1 MTGLKNL
8 IDEVHRRSVWQVLG
22 IYLVVSW
29 LVFQVVQT
37 LTEGLGLPDWVP
49 PFALIL
55 LLIGLP
61 IVVATAFVQEGGPAG
76 GSKAEVP
83 FDGAAT
89 AEGAASDE
97 GATPHEEGPP
107 PPSPSPEPVG
117 DAELGT
123 HHRLFTWRNAILGGV
138 LAFALLGV
146 LTAGYMATRSLGIG
160 PAATLVARGM
170 IDGRQPILLADFES
184 TDSLL
189 ARAATEAFRVDLS
202 QSSVVR
208 LVEPSFVA
216 GALKRM
222 GRPPGGEI
230 DVDLAKEV
238 AVREGIQAVIAGE
251 IVRAGSG
258 YRWSA

>member
-8 IDEVHRRSVWQVLG
+8 VNEAHRRSLWQVFG

-107 PPSPSPEPVG
+107 PRP
-117 DAELGT
+117 
-123 HHRLFTWRNAILGGV
+123 
-138 LAFALLGV
+138 
-146 LTAGYMATRSLGIG
+146 RSC
-160 PAATLVARGM
+160 ASRKT
-170 IDGRQPILLADFES
+170 
-184 TDSLL
+184 
-189 ARAATEAFRVDLS
+189 
-202 QSSVVR
+202 
-208 LVEPSFVA
+208 
-216 GALKRM
+216 
-222 GRPPGGEI
+222 
-230 DVDLAKEV
+230 
-238 AVREGIQAVIAGE
+238 
-251 IVRAGSG
+251 
-258 YRWSA
+258 